1 MWPEAVRDISKSR
14 LHKLHDFMETNLGTE
29 MCIKFESEVIS
40 VIQKIIAA
48 RVIRKRRIE
57 KKIRSYLYL
66 DGEGVELI
74 IHIKYISRGNKGSG
88 TDISSGAIYL

>member
-1 MWPEAVRDISKSR
+1 MRPEAVRDISKSR
-14 LHKLHDFMETNLGTE
+14 LHKLHDFMEKNLGTE

-66 DGEGVELI
+66 DGEGVELT
-74 IHIKYISRGNKGSG
+74 IHKYISRGNKGSG
-88 TDISSGAIYL
+88 TDISSCAIYL